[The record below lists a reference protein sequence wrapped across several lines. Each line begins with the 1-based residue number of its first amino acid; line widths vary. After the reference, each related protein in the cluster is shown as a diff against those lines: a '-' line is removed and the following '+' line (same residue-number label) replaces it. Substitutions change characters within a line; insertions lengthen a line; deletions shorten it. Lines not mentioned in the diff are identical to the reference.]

1 MGAKG
6 IRVISETVS
15 RSHPGQVAGSL
26 RKKKKRAQAREERN
40 ATASAMGIDV
50 ATLRKRGQAEVSR
63 FSGDSWLK
71 QFKSSAPPAA
81 YRPSYPNYY

>member
-6 IRVISETVS
+6 IRVISGSVS

-26 RKKKKRAQAREERN
+26 RKKKKREQARTERE
-40 ATASAMGIDV
+40 AKAAALGIDV
-50 ATLRKRGQAEVSR
+50 ATLRKRGQEEVSKL
-63 FSGDSWLK
+63 SSNWLK

-81 YRPSYPNYY
+81 YRPSHSGYY